1 MQNSETTLSTSG
13 FKTIKLTTDNKT
25 TSLENFPKSSQTGV
39 NSMTPVVGDDP
50 RAEALTNLSGL
61 MSIVSSNPYKRFTQK
76 ANKKNTS
83 PSEEFSFKSVRPTLH
98 SFEEWNQSC
107 SFLNIAAFEVL
118 MTEMRMFISW
128 YLYIF
133 EYFYFDSEI
142 EYKSENNICKHMLH
156 IYAHTCLPVYW
167 YFHSWLKKTVQVFL
181 TKNVVVYYE
190 VDDSIHKWVIFVLIL
205 SVHVFYLEHLLLID
219 SKSGVN
225 NIIIN

>member
-1 MQNSETTLSTSG
+1 MQNSETTLSTNG

-25 TSLENFPKSSQTGV
+25 TSLELENFPKSSQTGV

-118 MTEMRMFISW
+118 MTEMRMFFFIVFVKFFFENIFTLIVKLNIKVKIIFADTCYTYM
-128 YLYIF
+128 YLMF
-133 EYFYFDSEI
+133 
-142 EYKSENNICKHMLH
+142 
-156 IYAHTCLPVYW
+156 TCLLVA
-167 YFHSWLKKTVQVFL
+167 SFL
-181 TKNVVVYYE
+181 IKENST
-190 VDDSIHKWVIFVLIL
+190 SI
-205 SVHVFYLEHLLLID
+205 S
-219 SKSGVN
+219 N
-225 NIIIN
+225 